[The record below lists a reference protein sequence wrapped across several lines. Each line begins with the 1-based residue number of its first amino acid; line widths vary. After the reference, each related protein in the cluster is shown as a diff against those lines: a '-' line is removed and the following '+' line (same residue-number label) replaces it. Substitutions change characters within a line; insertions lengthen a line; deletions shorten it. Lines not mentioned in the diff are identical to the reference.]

1 MFHFLTNFL
10 RVSLAVVETT
20 LRTSIRTI
28 SENVSLIG
36 FVVFELFTYTQANF
50 EFYVDRYSDI

>member
-20 LRTSIRTI
+20 LQTSIRTI

-36 FVVFELFTYTQANF
+36 FVVSELFTYTQTNF
-50 EFYVDRYSDI
+50 EFYVERYSDI